1 MTEPRPL
8 RADGERVWVAGA
20 TEADVD
26 AYIRASLQ
34 SSRRLREWNPV
45 DPYGLPSLLRAAS
58 GYHRTLL
65 IHARQQ
71 EGDHDLVGK
80 VNVTNVVRGRA
91 LGATLGYDAFDPYAG
106 RGLFAE
112 GLRLVVDV
120 AFTPEPRGMGLHRLE
135 ANVQPANVRSAGVLR
150 GIGFRREGFSPSYL
164 LMPTSSGSDEWRD
177 HDRYA
182 VTRGEWPADPWPP
195 AMTPRIA
202 VLVNGIPGSGKTT
215 LARRL
220 AAELGVPL
228 FSQDTVK
235 EAMAAFLPPDDVAQH
250 GAGRS
255 RLGAGP
261 RRRCGTSWATAR
273 SAVWSRAGSTPTT
286 LSTCAGAWPGPAW
299 TRNGFPRCGARC
311 RWRSPVNGSK
321 DGPGRGSATLCTGSR
336 WGSTRCGPSS
346 RPWRDPRGSG
356 RCSPWTPPGR
366 CPLGTSAGWRSR
378 SARASPDPP
387 NRREW
392 RPWTSRRGRTTRS
405 ARC

>member
-1 MTEPRPL
+1 VTEPRPL

-20 TEADVD
+20 TEEDVD

-65 IHARQQ
+65 IHARRQ

-150 GIGFRREGFSPSYL
+150 QIGFRREGFSPSYL
-164 LMPTSSGSDEWRD
+164 LMPTSSGSEEWRD

-195 AMTPRIA
+195 RVTPRIA
-202 VLVNGIPGSGKTT
+202 LLVNGIPGSGKTS

-220 AAELGVPL
+220 AVELGVPL
-228 FSQDTVK
+228 FSKDTVK
-235 EAMAAFLPPDDVAQH
+235 EAMAAFLPPDYVSQH

-255 RLGAGP
+255 RLGAA
-261 RRRCGTSWATAR
+261 ATEALWDQLAD
-273 SAVWSRAGSTPTT
+273 SAVGGVVESWFCPDDAQYVRRGLARAGLDAERVPEVWCEVPVALARERLERRTRQ
-286 LSTCAGAWPGPAW
+286 AERHAVQGAQVGLDAMWAELATMTRPQGIGPVLAVD
-299 TRNGFPRCGARC
+299 T
-311 RWRSPVNGSK
+311 
-321 DGPGRGSATLCTGSR
+321 SR
-336 WGSTRCGPSS
+336 EV
-346 RPWRDPRGSG
+346 
-356 RCSPWTPPGR
+356 
-366 CPLGTSAGWRSR
+366 
-378 SARASPDPP
+378 SARDV
-387 NRREW
+387 
-392 RPWTSRRGRTTRS
+392 GRLALSVRATF
-405 ARC
+405 A

>member
-1 MTEPRPL
+1 VTEPRPL
-8 RADGERVWVAGA
+8 RADGERVWVATA

-65 IHARQQ
+65 IHARYQ

-91 LGATLGYDAFDPYAG
+91 LSATLGYDAFDPYAG

-120 AFTPEPRGMGLHRLE
+120 AFTQEPRGMGLHRLE

-164 LMPTSSGSDEWRD
+164 LMPTSSGAEEWRD

-195 AMTPRIA
+195 PMTPRIA

-228 FSQDTVK
+228 LSKDTVK
-235 EAMAAFLPPDDVAQH
+235 EALAAFLPPDFVAQH
-250 GAGRS
+250 GSGRS
-255 RLGAGP
+255 RLGAGTTEALWDQL
-261 RRRCGTSWATAR
+261 GE
-273 SAVWSRAGSTPTT
+273 SAVGGVVDSWFFPDDAQYVRRALARAGLDAERVPEVWCEVPVA
-286 LSTCAGAWPGPAW
+286 LARERFEGRARQGERRAGHGEQLELDAMWAELATMTRPQRIGPVLAVD
-299 TRNGFPRCGARC
+299 T
-311 RWRSPVNGSK
+311 
-321 DGPGRGSATLCTGSR
+321 SR
-336 WGSTRCGPSS
+336 EV
-346 RPWRDPRGSG
+346 
-356 RCSPWTPPGR
+356 
-366 CPLGTSAGWRSR
+366 
-378 SARASPDPP
+378 SARDVGRLALSVRASF
-387 NRREW
+387 
-392 RPWTSRRGRTTRS
+392 
-405 ARC
+405 A

>member
-8 RADGERVWVAGA
+8 RADGERVWVASA

-26 AYIRASLQ
+26 PYIRATLQ

-45 DPYGLPSLLRAAS
+45 DPYGLPSLLRVAS

-65 IHARQQ
+65 IHARHS

-91 LGATLGYDAFDPYAG
+91 LSGTLGYDAFDPYAG

-120 AFTPEPRGMGLHRLE
+120 AFTQEPRGMGLHRLE

-164 LMPTSSGSDEWRD
+164 LMPTSRGSDEWRD

-182 VTRGEWPADPWPP
+182 VTRAEWPADRWPP
-195 AMTPRIA
+195 SAAPRTV

-228 FSQDTVK
+228 FAKDTVK
-235 EAMAAFLPPDDVAQH
+235 EAMADLLPPEFVKQH

-255 RLGAGP
+255 RLGAAATESLWNQLGESAVGGVVDSWFYP
-261 RRRCGTSWATAR
+261 DDGQYVRRGLARAGMEAERVPEVWCEVPLSLARERFEARAERGERHAVHGEQVGLEAMWAELAR
-273 SAVWSRAGSTPTT
+273 SARPQQM
-286 LSTCAGAWPGPAW
+286 GPLF
-299 TRNGFPRCGARC
+299 T
-311 RWRSPVNGSK
+311 V
-321 DGPGRGSATLCTGSR
+321 D
-336 WGSTRCGPSS
+336 
-346 RPWRDPRGSG
+346 
-356 RCSPWTPPGR
+356 
-366 CPLGTSAGWRSR
+366 
-378 SARASPDPP
+378 
-387 NRREW
+387 
-392 RPWTSRRGRTTRS
+392 TTRS
-405 ARC
+405 LRDQDVGRLALAVRATFA

>member
-8 RADGERVWVAGA
+8 RADGERVWVSGA

-26 AYIRASLQ
+26 TYIRATLQ

-58 GYHRTLL
+58 GHHRTLL

-80 VNVTNVVRGRA
+80 VNVTNIVRGRA

-164 LMPTSSGSDEWRD
+164 LMPTSGGSDEWRD

-195 AMTPRIA
+195 AMTPRI
-202 VLVNGIPGSGKTT
+202 VLLVNGIPGSGKTT

-228 FSQDTVK
+228 FSQDTVTPALWDQLGDSAGGGVLASWFRQDDAQYVLRGLARAGVDATRVP
-235 EAMAAFLPPDDVAQH
+235 EVWCEVPVALARERFEGRAREGERHSVHGEQVGLDAMWAELA
-250 GAGRS
+250 
-255 RLGAGP
+255 
-261 RRRCGTSWATAR
+261 ATAR
-273 SAVWSRAGSTPTT
+273 PQGI
-286 LSTCAGAWPGPAW
+286 GPVL
-299 TRNGFPRCGARC
+299 T
-311 RWRSPVNGSK
+311 V
-321 DGPGRGSATLCTGSR
+321 D
-336 WGSTRCGPSS
+336 
-346 RPWRDPRGSG
+346 
-356 RCSPWTPPGR
+356 
-366 CPLGTSAGWRSR
+366 
-378 SARASPDPP
+378 
-387 NRREW
+387 
-392 RPWTSRRGRTTRS
+392 TSREVSTGDVGRMALWVRATF
-405 ARC
+405 A

>member
-1 MTEPRPL
+1 MTEPRTL
-8 RADGERVWVAGA
+8 RADGERVWVASA
-20 TEADVD
+20 TETDVD

-45 DPYGLPSLLRAAS
+45 DPYGLPSLLRATS

-112 GLRLVVDV
+112 GLQLVVDV
-120 AFTPEPRGMGLHRLE
+120 AFTPEPGGMGLHRLE
-135 ANVQPANVRSAGVLR
+135 ANVQPANVRSAAVLR

-164 LMPTSSGSDEWRD
+164 LMPTASGSDEWRD

-182 VTRGEWPADPWPP
+182 VTRGEWPADPWPQ

-228 FSQDTVK
+228 FSTDTVK
-235 EAMAAFLPPDDVAQH
+235 EAMV
-250 GAGRS
+250 
-255 RLGAGP
+255 RLGAGATEALWDQLGDSTVGGVVESWFSP
-261 RRRCGTSWATAR
+261 DDAQYVRRGLA
-273 SAVWSRAGSTPTT
+273 RAG
-286 LSTCAGAWPGPAW
+286 L
-299 TRNGFPRCGARC
+299 
-311 RWRSPVNGSK
+311 
-321 DGPGRGSATLCTGSR
+321 DGSR
-336 WGSTRCGPSS
+336 VPEVWCEAPVSLARERFEGRA
-346 RPWRDPRGSG
+346 RPWERHAVHGEQVGLDAM
-356 RCSPWTPPGR
+356 W
-366 CPLGTSAGWRSR
+366 
-378 SARASPDPP
+378 ARVATMT
-387 NRREW
+387 
-392 RPWTSRRGRTTRS
+392 RPQGIGPVLPVDTSREVSPRDIGRLALAVR
-405 ARC
+405 AAFA